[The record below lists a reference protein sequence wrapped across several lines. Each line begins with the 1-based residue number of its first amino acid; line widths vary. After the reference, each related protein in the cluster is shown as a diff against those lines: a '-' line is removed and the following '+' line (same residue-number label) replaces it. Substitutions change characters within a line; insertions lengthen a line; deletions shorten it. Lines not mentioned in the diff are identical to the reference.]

1 MRFQLITTHIA
12 CVRIVVVVVLLFLF
26 LSIEKIFFIRTYNF
40 FFLFYTFLWY
50 FASSQCCEINDF
62 IVIVLIDI
70 ISGIVSSYF
79 VPRIDHGGVKFYL
92 ASEIGGIYTLEYLVW
107 ISISLDKRDRF
118 AVVVR

>member
-1 MRFQLITTHIA
+1 MCPDCCCCCCSFVPFPLHRKDIFYSYIQ
-12 CVRIVVVVVLLFLF
+12 FF
-26 LSIEKIFFIRTYNF
+26 SSFFIHSFGISHRH
-40 FFLFYTFLWY
+40 
-50 FASSQCCEINDF
+50 SVVKSHDF

-92 ASEIGGIYTLEYLVW
+92 AGEIGGIYTLEYLVW

>member
-1 MRFQLITTHIA
+1 MSGSLLLL
-12 CVRIVVVVVLLFLF
+12 LLFFCSFSSPSKRYFLF
-26 LSIEKIFFIRTYNF
+26 VHTIFSSFFIHSFGISHRH
-40 FFLFYTFLWY
+40 
-50 FASSQCCEINDF
+50 SVVKSHDF

-92 ASEIGGIYTLEYLVW
+92 AGEIGGIYTLEYLVW

>member
-1 MRFQLITTHIA
+1 ML
-12 CVRIVVVVVLLFLF
+12 LLFFCSFSSPSKRYFLF
-26 LSIEKIFFIRTYNF
+26 VHTIFSSFFIHSFGISHR
-40 FFLFYTFLWY
+40 
-50 FASSQCCEINDF
+50 QCCESHDF

-92 ASEIGGIYTLEYLVW
+92 AGEIGGIYTLEYLVW

-118 AVVVR
+118 VVVVR

>member
-1 MRFQLITTHIA
+1 MCPDRCCCCSFVPFPLHRKDIFYSYIQ
-12 CVRIVVVVVLLFLF
+12 FF
-26 LSIEKIFFIRTYNF
+26 SSFFIHSFGISHR
-40 FFLFYTFLWY
+40 
-50 FASSQCCEINDF
+50 CEINDF

-92 ASEIGGIYTLEYLVW
+92 AGEIGGIYTLEYLVW

>member
-1 MRFQLITTHIA
+1 ML
-12 CVRIVVVVVLLFLF
+12 LLFFCSFSSPSKRYFLF
-26 LSIEKIFFIRTYNF
+26 VHTIF

-50 FASSQCCEINDF
+50 FASSQRCEINDF

-70 ISGIVSSYF
+70 ISGIVSIYF

-92 ASEIGGIYTLEYLVW
+92 AGEIDGIYTLEYLVW